1 MEYTRKTLTLENNLY
16 GISNVSA
23 GVLALDA
30 NARTPVLMIEKLF
43 LMFNINLMIKAHLY
57 VGSNVLIYSL

>member
-23 GVLALDA
+23 GVLALA
-30 NARTPVLMIEKLF
+30 STARTPVLMIEKLF